1 MRSLLTLMLLAAAIL
16 PALGQAQTGGVSVP
30 LMLAPN
36 SERQGFVRII
46 NETNQAGSVRITAVD
61 DAGNAA
67 SPIEID
73 LEAGASV
80 HFNSDDLA
88 DGNSA
93 KGIDS
98 IGRPRQGHFA
108 SEGRNRMSNA
118 KGNP

>member
-1 MRSLLTLMLLAAAIL
+1 MRSLLTLMLVAAML

-46 NETNQAGSVRITAVD
+46 NETRRGYRVRVTAVD